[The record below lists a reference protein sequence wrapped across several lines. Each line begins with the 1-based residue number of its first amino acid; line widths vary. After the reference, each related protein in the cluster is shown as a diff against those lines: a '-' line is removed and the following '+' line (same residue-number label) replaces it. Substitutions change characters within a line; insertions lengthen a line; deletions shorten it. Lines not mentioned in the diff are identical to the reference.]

1 MIDRSALIKEIAQL
15 GSNFCEYKREIQK
28 YPWDCDVELYFL
40 TKIDLLSIFTRFKS
54 GELLN
59 DDIEN
64 WANFLECRDD
74 LGYEAE
80 HEDDL
85 REMVFLLANP
95 EINYTIGLELISRLK
110 DQILAM

>member
-15 GSNFCEYKREIQK
+15 GSNFCECKSEIQK

-40 TKIDLLSIFTRFKS
+40 NKADLLSIFSRFKS

-85 REMVFLLANP
+85 REIVFLLANP
-95 EINYTIGLELISRLK
+95 EINYTIDLELINRLI
-110 DQILAM
+110 DQISAM